1 MKFLADENIE
11 KPVVEYFRGEG
22 HDVLWIAEIQKA
34 ITDEEVLSITRREKR
49 ILLTNDLTNDKDFG
63 ELIFLQKKVTS
74 GIVLLRFKTEDALSK
89 VMVLRKVLST
99 YIDKLPGGISTSLGA
114 KTELVTANSN

>member
-49 ILLTNDLTNDKDFG
+49 ILLTNDKDFG

-99 YIDKLPGGISTSLGA
+99 YIDKLPGGISTSLRA